1 MPAPTQGILPGGLL
15 PSSLAYVF
23 SCPILVLDLKPGS
36 LACSYMMLGI
46 DLDEAWLW
54 SQPQHEDM
62 FVDTS
67 YFPTKISML
76 PGQGLDLLTFETL
89 VPAPAPVHDR

>member
-1 MPAPTQGILPGGLL
+1 
-15 PSSLAYVF
+15 
-23 SCPILVLDLKPGS
+23 
-36 LACSYMMLGI
+36 MLGI

-67 YFPTKISML
+67 YFPTKISVL
-76 PGQGLDLLTFETL
+76 PGQGLDLLTL